1 MFHYIIRKIHQEKG
15 IMIMKKWKKYAT
27 AALAAMVCASVLA
40 GCGGKKEEAKANEI
54 KIGAS
59 FELTGNVAM
68 YGKNILSGV
77 KMSMDEANAKGGVL
91 GKKIVIVE
99 SDNKSEPSESGN
111 SVTKLVTQDKVIA
124 VIGPATSGC
133 VAAGAPIT
141 EANKIPH
148 IAPSGTAPG
157 LTVDNNGKVKP
168 FMFRACFI
176 DPFQGQVMAAFANNT
191 LKAKNIAI
199 LKDSSSDYSKGLAA
213 AFTATVVKNG
223 GKIVAEEAFLSKDLD
238 FKASLTKIKATNP
251 EALYVPGYYE
261 EVSKIIKQA
270 RELGLNVPVLGC
282 DGWESPKLAEI
293 AGKEALKD
301 CYYVSAFSKDDPD
314 PSVQNFI
321 KAYKE
326 KYQKDPD
333 IFAMQGYNAGLVVV
347 DSIKRANTTD
357 GTAIAKAMAETKDL
371 PVASGKLTYD
381 QYHNPIMSALIISL
395 DGGVPS
401 LKEKIAL

>member
-1 MFHYIIRKIHQEKG
+1 
-15 IMIMKKWKKYAT
+15 MKKWKKYAT

-59 FELTGNVAM
+59 FELTGNVAN
-68 YGKNILSGV
+68 YGKAILSGA
-77 KMSMDEANAKGGVL
+77 KMAFDEANAKGGVL
-91 GKKIVIVE
+91 GKKIVVIE

-111 SVTKLVTQDKVIA
+111 SITKLVTQDKVVAI
-124 VIGPATSGC
+124 VGPATSGC
-133 VAAGAPIT
+133 VAAGSPIT

-176 DPFQGQVMAAFANNT
+176 DPFQGQVMAHFASNT
-191 LKAKNIAI
+191 LKVKNVAI
-199 LKDSSSDYSKGLAA
+199 LMDSSSDYSKGLAQV
-213 AFTATVVKNG
+213 FQATLEKAG
-223 GKIVAEEAFLSKDLD
+223 GKIVTKEAFLSKDLD

-251 EALYVPGYYE
+251 EAVYVPGYYE

-270 RELGLNVPVLGC
+270 REIGLNVPMLGC

-293 AGKEALKD
+293 AGKDALTS
-301 CYYVSAFSKDDPD
+301 CYYVSAFSAQDTD
-314 PSVQNFI
+314 PSVQAFI

-347 DSIKRANTTD
+347 DSIKRANSTD

-381 QYHNPIMSALIISL
+381 ANHNPIISALIISL

-401 LKEKIAL
+401 LKEKISL

>member
-1 MFHYIIRKIHQEKG
+1 
-15 IMIMKKWKKYAT
+15 MKKWKKYAT

-59 FELTGNVAM
+59 FELTGNVAN
-68 YGKNILSGV
+68 YGKAILSGA
-77 KMSMDEANAKGGVL
+77 KMAFDEANAKGGVL
-91 GKKIVIVE
+91 GKKIVVIE

-111 SVTKLVTQDKVIA
+111 SITKLVTQDKVVA
-124 VIGPATSGC
+124 VVGPATSGC
-133 VAAGAPIT
+133 VAAGSPIT

-176 DPFQGQVMAAFANNT
+176 DPFQGQVMAHFASNT
-191 LKAKNIAI
+191 LKVKNVAI
-199 LKDSSSDYSKGLAA
+199 LMDSSSDYSKGLAQVFQETLEKA
-213 AFTATVVKNG
+213 G
-223 GKIVAEEAFLSKDLD
+223 GKIVTKEAFLSKDLD

-251 EALYVPGYYE
+251 EAVYVPGYYE

-270 RELGLNVPVLGC
+270 REIGLDVPMLGC

-293 AGKEALKD
+293 AGKDALTS
-301 CYYVSAFSKDDPD
+301 CYYVSAFSAQDTD
-314 PSVQNFI
+314 PSVQAFI

-326 KYQKDPD
+326 KYQKEPD

-347 DSIKRANTTD
+347 DSIKRANSTD

-381 QYHNPIMSALIISL
+381 ANHNPIISALIISL

>member
-1 MFHYIIRKIHQEKG
+1 
-15 IMIMKKWKKYAT
+15 MKKWKKYAT

-59 FELTGNVAM
+59 FELTGNVAN
-68 YGKNILSGV
+68 YGKAILSGA
-77 KMSMDEANAKGGVL
+77 KMAFDEANAKGGVL
-91 GKKIVIVE
+91 GKKIVVIE

-111 SVTKLVTQDKVIA
+111 SITKLVTQDKVVA
-124 VIGPATSGC
+124 VVGPATSGC
-133 VAAGAPIT
+133 VAAGSPIT

-176 DPFQGQVMAAFANNT
+176 DPFQGQVMAHFAST
-191 LKAKNIAI
+191 SLKVKNVAI
-199 LKDSSSDYSKGLAA
+199 LMDSSSDYSKGLAQVFQQTLEKA
-213 AFTATVVKNG
+213 G
-223 GKIVAEEAFLSKDLD
+223 GKIVTKEAFLSKDLD

-270 RELGLNVPVLGC
+270 REIGLDVPMLGC

-293 AGKEALKD
+293 AGKDALTS
-301 CYYVSAFSKDDPD
+301 CYYVSAFSAQDTD
-314 PSVQNFI
+314 PSVQAFI

-347 DSIKRANTTD
+347 DSIKRANSTD

-381 QYHNPIMSALIISL
+381 ANHNPIISALIISL

-401 LKEKIAL
+401 LKEKISL

>member
-1 MFHYIIRKIHQEKG
+1 
-15 IMIMKKWKKYAT
+15 MKKWKKFAT
-27 AALAAMVCASVLA
+27 AALAAMVCASVMA
-40 GCGGKKEEAKANEI
+40 GCGGGAKKEDAKEI

-59 FELTGNVAM
+59 FELTGNVAN
-68 YGKNILSGV
+68 YGKAILSGA
-77 KMSMDEANAKGGVL
+77 KMAFDEANAKGGVL
-91 GKKIVIVE
+91 GKKIVVIE

-111 SVTKLVTQDKVIA
+111 SITKLVTQDKVIA
-124 VIGPATSGC
+124 IVGPATSGC
-133 VAAGAPIT
+133 VAAGSPIT

-176 DPFQGQVMAAFANNT
+176 DPFQGQVMATFASNS
-191 LKAKNIAI
+191 LKVKNVAI
-199 LKDSSSDYSKGLAA
+199 LMDSSSDYSKGLAQV
-213 AFTATVVKNG
+213 FTETLEKAG
-223 GKIVAEEAFLSKDLD
+223 GKIVTKEAFLSKDLD

-251 EALYVPGYYE
+251 EAVYVPGYYE

-270 RELGLNVPVLGC
+270 REIGLDVPMLGC

-293 AGKEALKD
+293 AGKDALNN
-301 CYYVSAFSKDDPD
+301 CYYVSAFSAQDTD
-314 PSVQNFI
+314 PSVQAFI

-347 DSIKRANTTD
+347 DSIKRAGSTD
-357 GTAIAKAMAETKDL
+357 GTAIAKAMAATKDL

-381 QYHNPIMSALIISL
+381 ANHNPIISALIISL

-401 LKEKIAL
+401 LKEKISL

>member
-1 MFHYIIRKIHQEKG
+1 
-15 IMIMKKWKKYAT
+15 MKKWKKYAT

-59 FELTGNVAM
+59 FELTGNVAN
-68 YGKNILSGV
+68 YGKAILSGA
-77 KMSMDEANAKGGVL
+77 KMAFDEANAKGGVL
-91 GKKIVIVE
+91 GKKIVVIE

-111 SVTKLVTQDKVIA
+111 SITKLVTQDKVVAI
-124 VIGPATSGC
+124 VGPATSGC
-133 VAAGAPIT
+133 VAAGSPIT

-157 LTVDNNGKVKP
+157 LTVDNNGKVRP

-176 DPFQGQVMAAFANNT
+176 DPFQGQVMAHFASNS
-191 LKAKNIAI
+191 LKVKNVAI
-199 LKDSSSDYSKGLAA
+199 LMDSSSDYSKGLAQVFQETLEKA
-213 AFTATVVKNG
+213 G
-223 GKIVAEEAFLSKDLD
+223 GKIVTKEAFLSKDLD

-251 EALYVPGYYE
+251 EAVYVPGYYE

-270 RELGLNVPVLGC
+270 REIGLDVPMMGC

-293 AGKEALKD
+293 AGKDALTS
-301 CYYVSAFSKDDPD
+301 CYYVSAFSAQDTD
-314 PSVQNFI
+314 PSVQAFI

-326 KYQKDPD
+326 KYQKEPD

-347 DSIKRANTTD
+347 DSIKRANSTD

-381 QYHNPIMSALIISL
+381 ANHNPIISALIISL

>member
-59 FELTGNVAM
+59 FELTGNVAN
-68 YGKNILSGV
+68 YGKAILSGA
-77 KMSMDEANAKGGVL
+77 KMAFDEANAKGGVL
-91 GKKIVIVE
+91 GKKIVVIE

-111 SVTKLVTQDKVIA
+111 SITKLVTQDKVVA
-124 VIGPATSGC
+124 VVGPATSGC
-133 VAAGAPIT
+133 VAAGSPIT

-251 EALYVPGYYE
+251 EAVYVPGYYE

-270 RELGLNVPVLGC
+270 REIGLDVPMMGC

-293 AGKEALKD
+293 AGKDALKN
-301 CYYVSAFSKDDPD
+301 CYYVSAFSAQDTD
-314 PSVQNFI
+314 PSVQAFI

-347 DSIKRANTTD
+347 DSIKRANSTD

-381 QYHNPIMSALIISL
+381 ANHNPIISALIISL

-401 LKEKIAL
+401 LKEKISL

>member
-1 MFHYIIRKIHQEKG
+1 MR
-15 IMIMKKWKKYAT
+15 KWKKIAS
-27 AALAAMVCASVLA
+27 AALAAMVFASVMA
-40 GCGGKKEEAKANEI
+40 GCGGKKEEAKSDTV

-59 FELTGNVAM
+59 FELTGNVAN
-68 YGKNILSGV
+68 YGKAILSGA
-77 KMSMDEANAKGGVL
+77 KMAFDEANAKGGVL
-91 GKKIVIVE
+91 GKKIVVVE

-111 SVTKLVTQDKVIA
+111 SITKLVTQDKVVAI
-124 VIGPATSGC
+124 VGPATSGC

-148 IAPSGTAPG
+148 IAPSATAPG
-157 LTVDNNGKVKP
+157 ITVDNNGKVRP

-176 DPFQGQVMAAFANNT
+176 DPFQGQVMATFASNS
-191 LKAKNIAI
+191 LKVKNVAI
-199 LKDSSSDYSKGLAA
+199 LLDSSSDYSKGLAQVFQETLEKA
-213 AFTATVVKNG
+213 GGNIVVK
-223 GKIVAEEAFLSKDLD
+223 EAFLSKDLD

-251 EALYVPGYYE
+251 EAVYVPGYYE

-270 RELGLNVPVLGC
+270 REIGLDVPMLGC

-293 AGKEALKD
+293 AGKDALKN
-301 CYYVSAFSKDDPD
+301 CYYVSAFSAQDTD
-314 PSVQNFI
+314 PSVQAFI

-326 KYQKDPD
+326 KYQKEPD
-333 IFAMQGYNAGLVVV
+333 IFAMQGYNGGLVVI
-347 DSIKRANTTD
+347 DAIKRAGSTD

-381 QYHNPIMSALIISL
+381 ANHNPIMSALIISL

-401 LKEKIAL
+401 LKEKISL